1 MKFINKILHSWNFI
15 YLFFL
20 CLIPLLWFL
29 GRGDIL
35 ITGLD
40 TNFPLN
46 PLTWFLRRFFV
57 WNGVNNAGVD
67 FSSSTAGMFFHFV
80 QLAPYLMGLSLKY
93 VEIFSM
99 VFWFSAIV
107 FSSFFLSRVVV
118 PNSKLAQVVFVTIY
132 SINIYLFNTWEN
144 VKVSNL
150 ALVASLPLFIATVYL
165 WAHKKIKPGHAIVYL
180 CVASVLASG
189 AGINPAYFMV
199 IVMSLVIEIAI
210 LLIGNLSG
218 GGWRVLRIGAG
229 TLLVLLAVNMFWSLP
244 LLYFLF
250 GGHAKAL
257 NDIGF
262 TDWLQSLS
270 RNTSIV
276 NIIRLQGAWDWYAL
290 DSAGMPQYLPYTLNY
305 LYKLPFIIFSFAL
318 PFLAFFSFIFVR
330 RENRFWYHLFGVLA
344 LLGIFLGVGTH
355 SPTGDFYL
363 FISKH
368 LPFFSFFRSPW
379 YIFTPILIVS
389 YAGLCGLFFERVTMS
404 TSGFI
409 RRLMSVFGFVFLALY
424 LVYNYP
430 LINGKIFRPNN
441 NGFYVKFPNYVWETM
456 AWLDKEKFDGRM
468 ISYPDDQLESFEWG
482 YKGTESVLSLFSNQE
497 VVTPTFNSASKS
509 FSLIQRFFYTQIKRG
524 EFESAISLLRLLGV
538 DQIFYK
544 KDSPTL
550 NPPIGDGIQKL
561 VETKNIGKWMFM
573 KINKDKTDKIFTPTQ
588 IYKNINAKEEF
599 AYLSSVMGVNAI
611 VVNADD
617 TEVAKLPFANNLP
630 VILKA
635 ENTEKATNVGN
646 VKRYIFTIPKNGEYK
661 VAIERLFLNGSDLKI
676 EVDGENVSQ
685 RFINQN
691 DSLIIV
697 GPLKLS
703 NGDHVVEV
711 SYPESKNIVDQ
722 LDYSRFSKETQLR
735 TEELP
740 VNIKRTMTLY
750 SSEDIVKS
758 SIIPTHDFN
767 PFLRYQVNLDYKYA
781 YGNVPAIEVTQ
792 SVSTAPVKS
801 ISIYPGSTADWNTIS
816 KPFEPVETNSKLE
829 VLIILPANGPERSS
843 KSYIENVS
851 VKRIYDNKVFVI
863 ENSQKSQTPI
873 SELTFNK
880 QSPVEYN
887 VQSHGADQ
895 NGVLVAFLES
905 YSPKWSLK
913 VQGEKARNVK
923 PIHFSING
931 YANAWYVPISGD
943 SEFKIY
949 YEPQKIF
956 LLGAIISTVS
966 ISIIIF
972 FNLFKNKFR

>member
-1 MKFINKILHSWNFI
+1 MGFVNRILHKWNFI

-29 GRGDIL
+29 GRGDVL

-57 WNGVNNAGVD
+57 WNGANNAGVD
-67 FSSSTAGMFFHFV
+67 FSSSTAGLFFHFV
-80 QLAPYLMGLSLKY
+80 QLAPYLLGLSLKY
-93 VEIFSM
+93 VEILSL
-99 VFWFSAIV
+99 VFWFFAIV

-118 PNSKLAQVVFVTIY
+118 PNSKLAQLVFVTIY
-132 SINIYLFNTWEN
+132 SVNTYLFNTWEN

-150 ALVASLPLFIATVYL
+150 ALVASLPLFIATLYL
-165 WAHKKIKPGHAIVYL
+165 WVHKKMAPGRAILLVCL
-180 CVASVLASG
+180 ASILGSG
-189 AGINPAYFMV
+189 AGINPAYFVV
-199 IVMSLVIEIAI
+199 IVMTLVIQTLVHIM
-210 LLIGNLSG
+210 NNSG
-218 GGWRVLRIGAG
+218 GSRLRVFKISLG
-229 TLLVLLAVNMFWSLP
+229 TLLVLLVVNMFWSLP

-250 GGHAKAL
+250 GSHAKAL

-270 RNTSIV
+270 KDTSIV

-290 DSAGMPQYLPYTLNY
+290 DTARMPQYLPYTLNY
-305 LYKLPFIIFSFAL
+305 LYKLPFIIFSFVL
-318 PFLAFFSFIFVR
+318 PFLAFFSFIFAK

-344 LLGIFLGVGTH
+344 LLGIFFGVGSH
-355 SPTGDFYL
+355 SPTGSLYIF
-363 FISKH
+363 FTKH

-389 YAGLCGLFFERVTMS
+389 YAGLCGIFFERITMS

-409 RRLMSVFGFVFLALY
+409 RRVMSVFGFIFLSLY

-441 NGFYVKFPNYVWETM
+441 NGFYIKFPNYVWETKE
-456 AWLDKEKFDGRM
+456 WLDKEKFDGRM

-482 YKGTESVLSLFSNQE
+482 YKGTESILSLFSNQE

-509 FSLIQRFFYTQIKRG
+509 FSLIQRLFYSQIKRG
-524 EFESAISLLRLLGV
+524 EFESAFSLLRLLGV

-561 VETKNIGKWMFM
+561 VESKNIGKWTFM
-573 KINKDKTDKIFTPTQ
+573 KINNNRTNKIFTPTQ
-588 IYKNINAKEEF
+588 IYRNINAKEEF

-635 ENTEKATNVGN
+635 ENAEKTSNEGN
-646 VKRYIFTIPKNGEYK
+646 IKRYLFTIPKNGEYK
-661 VAIERLFLNGSDLKI
+661 VTVERLFLNGSDLKI
-676 EVDGENVSQ
+676 EVDDENVSQ
-685 RFINQN
+685 RLINQN

-703 NGDHVVEV
+703 KGDHIVKV
-711 SYPESKNIVDQ
+711 SYPESKNIVDL
-722 LDYSRFSKETQLR
+722 LDYSRYSNEANLR
-735 TEELP
+735 KEELP
-740 VNIKRTMTLY
+740 ADIKRTMTLY
-750 SSEDIVKS
+750 SSEDVVKS
-758 SIIPTHDFN
+758 AIIPTHDFN

-792 SVSTAPVKS
+792 SAPTAPVKS
-801 ISIYPGSTADWNTIS
+801 ISIYPGSTADWNTVS

-829 VLIILPANGPERSS
+829 VLVILPANGPEHSS
-843 KSYIENVS
+843 KSYIENIS

-863 ENSQKSQTPI
+863 EEPQNGDI
-873 SELTFNK
+873 SFSNLTFSK
-880 QSPVEYN
+880 QSPVEYR
-887 VQSHGADQ
+887 VQSQNADQ
-895 NGVLVAFLES
+895 NGVLVSFLES
-905 YSPKWSLK
+905 YSSKWSLK
-913 VQGEKARNVK
+913 VQGEKARNIR

-931 YANAWYVPISGD
+931 YANAWYVPVSGD

-956 LLGAIISTVS
+956 ILGAIISIVS